1 MKDILEAVKESLAII
16 AVIFACAVSMFC
28 VDICVCRLHVLRNA
42 AWRMGNA
49 AYCGLFIYPLHRF
62 GYNY

>member
-28 VDICVCRLHVLRNA
+28 VMRLGEWVTLRNA

>member
-28 VDICVCRLHVLRNA
+28 VMRLGEWVTLIVA
-42 AWRMGNA
+42 GC
-49 AYCGLFIYPLHRF
+49 AYILYIGLTIAIKRIDKEETK
-62 GYNY
+62 

>member
-28 VDICVCRLHVLRNA
+28 VMRLGEGTVLLIAICAYILYIGLAVTVK
-42 AWRMGNA
+42 RMNKEE
-49 AYCGLFIYPLHRF
+49 
-62 GYNY
+62 